1 MIHPD
6 ALLSRLESVT
16 ATGPDRWKARCPAH
30 PDKTPSL
37 SIRRADDRILLFDF
51 GGCEVSDILA
61 AIGLTWGDVCPE
73 RHLPY
78 AQAIAQGH
86 QRQRRRLA
94 DIPATEYA
102 RNVLLIA
109 AADQEAG
116 RPHSLA
122 DRATI
127 EVAKRIMQGGRA
139 HG

>member
-6 ALLSRLESVT
+6 ALLSRLELVT
-16 ATGPDRWKARCPAH
+16 STGPDRWKARCPAH
-30 PDKTPSL
+30 QDKTPSL
-37 SIRRADDRILLFDF
+37 SIRQADNRILLFDF

-61 AIGLTWGDVCPE
+61 AIGLTWSDICPE
-73 RHLPY
+73 RKIPF

-86 QRQRRRLA
+86 RRQRRRLA

-109 AADQEAG
+109 SADQKAG
-116 RPHSLA
+116 RPLSLA
-122 DRATI
+122 DRATV
-127 EVAKRIMQGGRA
+127 EVAKRILQGDRG